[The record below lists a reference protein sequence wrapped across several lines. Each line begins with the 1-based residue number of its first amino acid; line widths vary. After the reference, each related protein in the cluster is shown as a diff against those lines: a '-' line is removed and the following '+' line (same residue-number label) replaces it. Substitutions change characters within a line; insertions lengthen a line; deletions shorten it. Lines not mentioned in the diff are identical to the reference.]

1 MAHTVCA
8 VRISAQPSPC
18 GHRNF
23 FSLTL
28 CAVRLSHRVLPM
40 TNSNEE
46 SGSDFNSMVAAE
58 VRAWLARSGKRQADL
73 AAALGVSQS
82 GISHRLRA
90 RVAFTL
96 EELATIAEVFDITL
110 AELLGPVI
118 LQARRSPRTDMVGAG
133 ASARLPRLDSNQQ
146 PFD

>member
-1 MAHTVCA
+1 
-8 VRISAQPSPC
+8 
-18 GHRNF
+18 
-23 FSLTL
+23 
-28 CAVRLSHRVLPM
+28 M
-40 TNSNEE
+40 TKSNEE

-82 GISHRLRA
+82 GISPRLRA

-118 LQARRSPRTDMVGAG
+118 LQARRSPHTDMVGAG

>member
-1 MAHTVCA
+1 
-8 VRISAQPSPC
+8 
-18 GHRNF
+18 
-23 FSLTL
+23 
-28 CAVRLSHRVLPM
+28 M

-118 LQARRSPRTDMVGAG
+118 LQARRSPHTDMVGAG

-146 PFD
+146 PFGYLSPKLINDTVKWTIALTLVLTRPRRHTV

>member
-1 MAHTVCA
+1 GRCGPECCA
-8 VRISAQPSPC
+8 RVVEGIVRHA
-18 GHRNF
+18 
-23 FSLTL
+23 
-28 CAVRLSHRVLPM
+28 
-40 TNSNEE
+40 
-46 SGSDFNSMVAAE
+46 
-58 VRAWLARSGKRQADL
+58 L

-118 LQARRSPRTDMVGAG
+118 LQARRSPHTDMVGAG

-146 PFD
+146 PFGYLSPKLINDTVKWTIALTLVLTRPRGRTV

>member
-1 MAHTVCA
+1 
-8 VRISAQPSPC
+8 
-18 GHRNF
+18 
-23 FSLTL
+23 
-28 CAVRLSHRVLPM
+28 M

-118 LQARRSPRTDMVGAG
+118 LQARRSPHTDMVGAG

-146 PFD
+146 PFGYLSPKLINDTVKWAIAL

>member
-1 MAHTVCA
+1 
-8 VRISAQPSPC
+8 
-18 GHRNF
+18 
-23 FSLTL
+23 
-28 CAVRLSHRVLPM
+28 M
-40 TNSNEE
+40 TKSNEE

-118 LQARRSPRTDMVGAG
+118 LQARRSPHTDMVGAG
-133 ASARLPRLDSNQQ
+133 ASGSLPRLDSNQQ
-146 PFD
+146 PFGYLSPKLINDTVKWTIALTLVLTRPRGRTV

>member
-1 MAHTVCA
+1 
-8 VRISAQPSPC
+8 
-18 GHRNF
+18 
-23 FSLTL
+23 
-28 CAVRLSHRVLPM
+28 M
-40 TNSNEE
+40 TKSNEE

-110 AELLGPVI
+110 AELLGPVV
-118 LQARRSPRTDMVGAG
+118 LQARRSPHTDMVGAG

-146 PFD
+146 PFGYLSPKLINDTVKWTIALTLVLTRPRGRTV

>member
-1 MAHTVCA
+1 MAGPGEQVRQVRDRLPGCRGPGWCA
-8 VRISAQPSPC
+8 RVVEGIVRHA
-18 GHRNF
+18 
-23 FSLTL
+23 
-28 CAVRLSHRVLPM
+28 
-40 TNSNEE
+40 
-46 SGSDFNSMVAAE
+46 
-58 VRAWLARSGKRQADL
+58 L

-118 LQARRSPRTDMVGAG
+118 LQARRSPHTDMVGAG
-133 ASARLPRLDSNQQ
+133 ASGSLPRLDSNQQ

>member
-1 MAHTVCA
+1 RSSGLTGTD
-8 VRISAQPSPC
+8 PSQQR
-18 GHRNF
+18 HA
-23 FSLTL
+23 LL
-28 CAVRLSHRVLPM
+28 H
-40 TNSNEE
+40 
-46 SGSDFNSMVAAE
+46 
-58 VRAWLARSGKRQADL
+58 L

-118 LQARRSPRTDMVGAG
+118 LQARRSPHTDMVGAG

>member
-1 MAHTVCA
+1 
-8 VRISAQPSPC
+8 
-18 GHRNF
+18 
-23 FSLTL
+23 
-28 CAVRLSHRVLPM
+28 M
-40 TNSNEE
+40 TKSNEE

-118 LQARRSPRTDMVGAG
+118 LQARRSPHTDMVGVG
-133 ASARLPRLDSNQQ
+133 ASVRLPRLDSNQQ